1 MCITWVKFVCR
12 CSADVSAALLL
23 LFCSEGDNALD
34 AIQLATAV
42 NTWLHLVDLKV
53 GGGRHCGNI
62 DRQGEGL

>member
-1 MCITWVKFVCR
+1 
-12 CSADVSAALLL
+12 VSAALLL

-34 AIQLATAV
+34 AIQLATAI

-62 DRQGEGL
+62 NMQGEGL